1 MDLSQELINTLQEQL
16 LRVSTLTELAESRSA
31 VLYQEVKNWMKTIER
46 ALVIN
51 KIAVGA
57 QISAYRAILISVER
71 DWLLPED
78 LTFHREPTRTKLK
91 RAAAIVFMLKTIET
105 IKSYLYQMSIA
116 YGNQNK
122 ENQPE

>member
-1 MDLSQELINTLQEQL
+1 
-16 LRVSTLTELAESRSA
+16 
-31 VLYQEVKNWMKTIER
+31 MKTIER